1 LIIIIIII
9 IISSAAAGSVSSPPG
24 RCFELS
30 NQLNRNLTKFKSR
43 RNDHFVSSFFSLQ
56 CTKLFRIIV

>member
-1 LIIIIIII
+1 LIIIIII
-9 IISSAAAGSVSSPPG
+9 IISSAAAGSVSSPPPG